1 MKKLLTVIAIII
13 SLQAVGQNIK
23 TVKDT
28 VVIKSA
34 VDINWIKINGE
45 LYQVKKW
52 LSVEKYVV
60 PTPNLQYPMDPL
72 IWRGGGIINP
82 GGAGYGIALDSTF
95 IADTTNR
102 WYRGFEAPKLTPA
115 RGIIYDP
122 SLLTPIIKN

>member
-1 MKKLLTVIAIII
+1 MKKLLTSIAIII

-45 LYQVKKW
+45 LYQIKKW

-60 PTPNLQYPMDPL
+60 PTPGLPIGTDTIN
-72 IWRGGGIINP
+72 WRWEGGIINP
-82 GGAGYGIALDSTF
+82 GGAGYGIILDSTF
-95 IADTTNR
+95 IADTTR
-102 WYRGFEAPKLTPA
+102 WYQGSEAPKLTPA
-115 RGIIYDP
+115 KPIIYDP